1 MQNETSAD
9 VAFDTSC
16 LLNHEVLRHVADAD
30 KGEVFSVLI
39 GGPEGHG
46 TGKMRVW

>member
-1 MQNETSAD
+1 
-9 VAFDTSC
+9 
-16 LLNHEVLRHVADAD
+16 VADAD
-30 KGEVFSVLI
+30 KGEVFSLLI